1 MQSEMTSF
9 GDTPSSGRGQAQI
22 SASSMAVH
30 CEQLLQV
37 QEKMIIPRSLSASE
51 NRNLSQSQTASKDK
65 GFHIEKTVEETIGG
79 KSQKTSDWI
88 RVACSLQKSSTRR
101 QESSSP
107 FKEIKGALL
116 SISTPEKQNQR
127 EETVF
132 RFDDTAAYLE
142 SCRKSVISCSF
153 PTRGEQ
159 SVASSSQRAGSPATP
174 GQAVLKPTTKQTD
187 VKRLETRE
195 FLGDDNSNQVMEK
208 ARNGNCLKMAGKNI
222 LSSKGYLPA
231 SYVPKRSNQAG
242 MLQGLGQYHFPE
254 YHIKG
259 KGNDLATEQE
269 EIAGALISSDVVSSS
284 QMSGKVTPPLKGV
297 VAQDQCS
304 SLSEQSQLK
313 GSSEESFSILKER
326 SLPSSEKRSPEIFV
340 VPSSDNSEE
349 YEQALPSV
357 LPGHAS
363 KHLGCSLSESQLE
376 KLLESSI
383 SYDVD
388 SAPPCAGNE
397 TKESQEDY
405 MYTRIKQGP
414 LTWRESTSQRN
425 QLGNTK
431 VNPDSSHLKNST
443 ASEPC
448 IALKKNLSPINSMA
462 NSSLKEKYKH
472 KGKGLEVNTGQ
483 RNIDQTLSKPLTLTF
498 DELFS
503 QNTWHFS
510 QISDRQL
517 SVNEAETDFHQ
528 SMKRKRSEM
537 EGHVQSIPPSA
548 EGRQGNKVLLS
559 DSPASPG

>member
-22 SASSMAVH
+22 SSSSMAVD
-30 CEQLLQV
+30 CGQSLQV
-37 QEKMIIPRSLSASE
+37 KEKTIIPRFLSASE

-65 GFHIEKTVEETIGG
+65 GFCIEKTVEETIGG
-79 KSQKTSDWI
+79 KSQKTSNWT
-88 RVACSLQKSSTRR
+88 RVACSLQKSLTRR
-101 QESSSP
+101 QESSSL

-116 SISTPEKQNQR
+116 SIKEKQNQR

-132 RFDDTAAYLE
+132 RFDDTATYLE
-142 SCRKSVISCSF
+142 SCRKTVVSCSF

-159 SVASSSQRAGSPATP
+159 SVASSSQRVGSPATP
-174 GQAVLKPTTKQTD
+174 GQGVLKPTTKQTD
-187 VKRLETRE
+187 VKRLETWE

-254 YHIKG
+254 YHLKG

-284 QMSGKVTPPLKGV
+284 QMSGKVTPPLRGV
-297 VAQDQCS
+297 VAEDQSS
-304 SLSEQSQLK
+304 SLSEQSKLK

-357 LPGHAS
+357 LPGHAA

-397 TKESQEDY
+397 TRESQEDY

-414 LTWRESTSQRN
+414 LTQRESTSQGN

-431 VNPDSSHLKNST
+431 VNPDSSQLKNST

-448 IALKKNLSPINSMA
+448 IASKKNLSPINSMA

-483 RNIDQTLSKPLTLTF
+483 SNIDQTLSKPLTLTF

-510 QISDRQL
+510 QMSDRQL

>member
-22 SASSMAVH
+22 SASSMAVD
-30 CEQLLQV
+30 CGQSLQV

-51 NRNLSQSQTASKDK
+51 NKNLSQSQTASKDK
-65 GFHIEKTVEETIGG
+65 GFRTEKTVEETIGS
-79 KSQKTSDWI
+79 KSQRTSDWT

-101 QESSSP
+101 QESSSLV
-107 FKEIKGALL
+107 KEIKGALL

-132 RFDDTAAYLE
+132 RFDDTAAYLK
-142 SCRKSVISCSF
+142 SIRKSVISCSF

-159 SVASSSQRAGSPATP
+159 SVASSSQR
-174 GQAVLKPTTKQTD
+174 VLKPTTKQTD
-187 VKRLETRE
+187 VKRLETWE

-222 LSSKGYLPA
+222 LSSA

-254 YHIKG
+254 YHLKG

-284 QMSGKVTPPLKGV
+284 QMSGKVTPPLRGV
-297 VAQDQCS
+297 VAEDQCS
-304 SLSEQSQLK
+304 SLSEQSKLK

-357 LPGHAS
+357 LPGHAA

-397 TKESQEDY
+397 TRESQEDY

-414 LTWRESTSQRN
+414 LTRRESTSQRN

-431 VNPDSSHLKNST
+431 VNPDSSQLKNST

-448 IALKKNLSPINSMA
+448 IASKKNLSPINSMA

-483 RNIDQTLSKPLTLTF
+483 SNIDQTLSKPLTMNF

>member
-9 GDTPSSGRGQAQI
+9 GDTSSSGRGQAQI
-22 SASSMAVH
+22 SASSMAVD
-30 CEQLLQV
+30 CGQSLQV
-37 QEKMIIPRSLSASE
+37 HEKMVIPRSLSASD
-51 NRNLSQSQTASKDK
+51 NRNVSQLQTTSKDK
-65 GFHIEKTVEETIGG
+65 GFRIEKTVEETIGG
-79 KSQKTSDWI
+79 KSQKTSDWTK
-88 RVACSLQKSSTRR
+88 VTCSLQKSSTRR
-101 QESSSP
+101 QESSSL
-107 FKEIKGALL
+107 FKEIKGALS
-116 SISTPEKQNQR
+116 SISTLEKQNQR

-132 RFDDTAAYLE
+132 RFDDTAAYWG
-142 SCRKSVISCSF
+142 SGRKSVISCSF

-159 SVASSSQRAGSPATP
+159 SVASSSQR
-174 GQAVLKPTTKQTD
+174 VLKPTTKQTD
-187 VKRLETRE
+187 VKRLETWE
-195 FLGDDNSNQVMEK
+195 FFGDDNSNQVKEK
-208 ARNGNCLKMAGKNI
+208 ARNGNGLKMAGKNI
-222 LSSKGYLPA
+222 PSSKGYLLA

-284 QMSGKVTPPLKGV
+284 QMSGKVTPPLRGV
-297 VAQDQCS
+297 VAEDQCS
-304 SLSEQSQLK
+304 SLSEQSKLK

-388 SAPPCAGNE
+388 STPPCTGNE
-397 TKESQEDY
+397 SRESQEDY
-405 MYTRIKQGP
+405 MYTKIKQGP
-414 LTWRESTSQRN
+414 LTQRESTPQSN

-431 VNPDSSHLKNST
+431 ANPDSSQLKNST

-448 IALKKNLSPINSMA
+448 IASKKDLSPIHNMA

-472 KGKGLEVNTGQ
+472 KGKGLENNKHVSTSTTVQSNL
-483 RNIDQTLSKPLTLTF
+483 DQTLSKPLTMNF

-510 QISDRQL
+510 QISDGQL
-517 SVNEAETDFHQ
+517 SVNEAETDSHQ

-537 EGHVQSIPPSA
+537 EGHVQSIPPSN

>member
-22 SASSMAVH
+22 SASSMAID
-30 CEQLLQV
+30 CGQSLQV
-37 QEKMIIPRSLSASE
+37 QEKMIIPRSLSSTE
-51 NRNLSQSQTASKDK
+51 NRNFSQSQTASKDK
-65 GFHIEKTVEETIGG
+65 GFRIEKTVEETIGG
-79 KSQKTSDWI
+79 KSQETSDWT

-101 QESSSP
+101 QESSSL
-107 FKEIKGALL
+107 FKEIKGALS

-132 RFDDTAAYLE
+132 RFDDTATYLK
-142 SCRKSVISCSF
+142 SCRKSVISCTF

-159 SVASSSQRAGSPATP
+159 SVASSSQR
-174 GQAVLKPTTKQTD
+174 VLKPTTKETD
-187 VKRLETRE
+187 VKRLETWE
-195 FLGDDNSNQVMEK
+195 FLGDDISNQVKEK

-222 LSSKGYLPA
+222 LSSKGYLPV
-231 SYVPKRSNQAG
+231 SYVPKRCNQAG

-254 YHIKG
+254 YHVKG

-284 QMSGKVTPPLKGV
+284 QMSGKVTPPLRGV
-297 VAQDQCS
+297 VAEDQYS
-304 SLSEQSQLK
+304 SLSEQSKLK

-340 VPSSDNSEE
+340 VPSSDNSQE
-349 YEQALPSV
+349 YEQALPSI
-357 LPGHAS
+357 LPGHAA

-397 TKESQEDY
+397 TRESQEDY

-414 LTWRESTSQRN
+414 LTRRESTSQRN

-431 VNPDSSHLKNST
+431 VNPDSSQLKNST

-448 IALKKNLSPINSMA
+448 IASKKNLSPINSMA
-462 NSSLKEKYKH
+462 NSSLKENYKH
-472 KGKGLEVNTGQ
+472 KGKGFEVNTVQ
-483 RNIDQTLSKPLTLTF
+483 SNIDQTLSKPLTMNF

-517 SVNEAETDFHQ
+517 SVNEAETDSHQ

>member
-284 QMSGKVTPPLKGV
+284 QMSGKVTPPLRGV
-297 VAQDQCS
+297 VAEDQCS
-304 SLSEQSQLK
+304 SLSEKSKLK

-448 IALKKNLSPINSMA
+448 IASKKNLSPINSMA

-510 QISDRQL
+510 QISDRKL
-517 SVNEAETDFHQ
+517 SVNEAETDSHQ

-537 EGHVQSIPPSA
+537 EGHVQSIPSSA

>member
-22 SASSMAVH
+22 SASFMAVD
-30 CEQLLQV
+30 CGQSLQV

-51 NRNLSQSQTASKDK
+51 NRNLSQSQTASKDV
-65 GFHIEKTVEETIGG
+65 GFWIEKTVEETIDG
-79 KSQKTSDWI
+79 KSQKTSDWTK
-88 RVACSLQKSSTRR
+88 VACSLQKSSTRR
-101 QESSSP
+101 QESSSLC
-107 FKEIKGALL
+107 KEIKGALS

-159 SVASSSQRAGSPATP
+159 SVASSSQR
-174 GQAVLKPTTKQTD
+174 VLKPTTKQTD
-187 VKRLETRE
+187 VKRLETWE
-195 FLGDDNSNQVMEK
+195 FLGDDNSNQVKEK
-208 ARNGNCLKMAGKNI
+208 ARNGNCLKMACKNI

-254 YHIKG
+254 YHL

-269 EIAGALISSDVVSSS
+269 EIADALISSDVVSSS
-284 QMSGKVTPPLKGV
+284 QMSGKVTPPLRGV
-297 VAQDQCS
+297 VAEDECS
-304 SLSEQSQLK
+304 SLSEQSKLK

-340 VPSSDNSEE
+340 VPSSHNSEE

-388 SAPPCAGNE
+388 SAPPCAGIE
-397 TKESQEDY
+397 TRESQEDY

-414 LTWRESTSQRN
+414 LTRRESTSQRN

-431 VNPDSSHLKNST
+431 ANPDSSQLKNST

-448 IALKKNLSPINSMA
+448 IASKKNLSPTNSMA

-483 RNIDQTLSKPLTLTF
+483 SNIDQTLSKPLTMNF

>member
-1 MQSEMTSF
+1 MQSEVTSF
-9 GDTPSSGRGQAQI
+9 SDTLSSGRGQAQI
-22 SASSMAVH
+22 SASFMAVD
-30 CEQLLQV
+30 CGRSLQV
-37 QEKMIIPRSLSASE
+37 QEKIIIPRSLSSTE
-51 NRNLSQSQTASKDK
+51 NRNFSQSQTTSKDK
-65 GFHIEKTVEETIGG
+65 GFCIEKTVEETIGS
-79 KSQKTSDWI
+79 KSQKTSDWT
-88 RVACSLQKSSTRR
+88 RVACSLQKSSARR
-101 QESSSP
+101 QESSSL

-116 SISTPEKQNQR
+116 SISTLEKQNQR

-142 SCRKSVISCSF
+142 SCRKSVNSCSS

-159 SVASSSQRAGSPATP
+159 SVASSSQRL
-174 GQAVLKPTTKQTD
+174 LKPTTKQTD
-187 VKRLETRE
+187 VKRLETWE
-195 FLGDDNSNQVMEK
+195 FLGDDNSNQVKEK
-208 ARNGNCLKMAGKNI
+208 ARNGNCLKMASKNI
-222 LSSKGYLPA
+222 
-231 SYVPKRSNQAG
+231 VPKRSNQAG

-254 YHIKG
+254 YHL

-284 QMSGKVTPPLKGV
+284 QMSGKVTPPLRGV
-297 VAQDQCS
+297 VAEDQCS
-304 SLSEQSQLK
+304 SLSEQSKLK

-326 SLPSSEKRSPEIFV
+326 SLLSSEKRSPEIFV

-383 SYDVD
+383 SHDVD
-388 SAPPCAGNE
+388 SAPLCAGNE
-397 TKESQEDY
+397 TRESQEDY

-414 LTWRESTSQRN
+414 LTQRESTSQCN

-431 VNPDSSHLKNST
+431 VNPDSSQLKNST

-448 IALKKNLSPINSMA
+448 IASKKNLSPTNSMA

-483 RNIDQTLSKPLTLTF
+483 SNIDQTLSKPLTMNF

-559 DSPASPG
+559 VSPASPG

>member
-1 MQSEMTSF
+1 MQSEVTSF
-9 GDTPSSGRGQAQI
+9 SDTLSSGRGQAQI
-22 SASSMAVH
+22 SASFMAVD
-30 CEQLLQV
+30 CGRSLQV
-37 QEKMIIPRSLSASE
+37 QEKIIIPRSLSSTE
-51 NRNLSQSQTASKDK
+51 NRNFSQSQTTSKDK
-65 GFHIEKTVEETIGG
+65 GFCIEKTVEETIGS
-79 KSQKTSDWI
+79 KSQKTSDWT
-88 RVACSLQKSSTRR
+88 RVACSLQKSSARR
-101 QESSSP
+101 QESSSL

-116 SISTPEKQNQR
+116 SISTLEKQNQR

-142 SCRKSVISCSF
+142 SCRKSVNSCSS

-159 SVASSSQRAGSPATP
+159 SVASSSQRL
-174 GQAVLKPTTKQTD
+174 LKPTTKQTD
-187 VKRLETRE
+187 VKRLETWE
-195 FLGDDNSNQVMEK
+195 FLGDDNSNQVKEK
-208 ARNGNCLKMAGKNI
+208 ARNGNCLKMACKNI
-222 LSSKGYLPA
+222 
-231 SYVPKRSNQAG
+231 VPKRSNQAG

-254 YHIKG
+254 YHL

-284 QMSGKVTPPLKGV
+284 QMSGKVTPPLRGV
-297 VAQDQCS
+297 VAEDQCS
-304 SLSEQSQLK
+304 SLSEQSKLK

-326 SLPSSEKRSPEIFV
+326 SLLSSEKRSPEIFV

-383 SYDVD
+383 SCDVD
-388 SAPPCAGNE
+388 SAPLCAGNE
-397 TKESQEDY
+397 TRESQEDY

-414 LTWRESTSQRN
+414 LTQRESTSQCN

-431 VNPDSSHLKNST
+431 VNPDSSQLKNST

-448 IALKKNLSPINSMA
+448 IASKKNLSPTNSMA

-483 RNIDQTLSKPLTLTF
+483 SNIDQTLSKPLTMNF

-559 DSPASPG
+559 VSPASPG

>member
-1 MQSEMTSF
+1 MQSEVTSF
-9 GDTPSSGRGQAQI
+9 SDTLSSGRGQAQI
-22 SASSMAVH
+22 SASFMAVD
-30 CEQLLQV
+30 CGRSLQV
-37 QEKMIIPRSLSASE
+37 QEKIIIPRSLSSTE
-51 NRNLSQSQTASKDK
+51 NRNFSQSQTTSKDK
-65 GFHIEKTVEETIGG
+65 GFCIEKTVEETIGS
-79 KSQKTSDWI
+79 KSQKTSDWT
-88 RVACSLQKSSTRR
+88 RVACSLQKSSARR
-101 QESSSP
+101 QESSSL

-116 SISTPEKQNQR
+116 SISTLEKQNQR

-142 SCRKSVISCSF
+142 SCRKSVNSCSS

-159 SVASSSQRAGSPATP
+159 SVASSSQRL
-174 GQAVLKPTTKQTD
+174 LKPTTKQTD
-187 VKRLETRE
+187 VKRLETWE
-195 FLGDDNSNQVMEK
+195 FLGDDNSNQVKEK
-208 ARNGNCLKMAGKNI
+208 ARNGNCLKMASKNI
-222 LSSKGYLPA
+222 
-231 SYVPKRSNQAG
+231 VPKRSNQAG

-254 YHIKG
+254 YHL

-284 QMSGKVTPPLKGV
+284 QMSGKVTPPLRGV
-297 VAQDQCS
+297 VAEDQCS
-304 SLSEQSQLK
+304 SLSEQSKLK

-326 SLPSSEKRSPEIFV
+326 SLLSSEKRSPEIFV

-388 SAPPCAGNE
+388 SAPLCAGNE
-397 TKESQEDY
+397 TRESQEDY

-414 LTWRESTSQRN
+414 LTQRESTSQCN

-431 VNPDSSHLKNST
+431 VNPDSSQLKNST

-448 IALKKNLSPINSMA
+448 IASKKNLSPTNSMA

-483 RNIDQTLSKPLTLTF
+483 SNIDQTLSKPLTMNF

-559 DSPASPG
+559 VSPASPG

>member
-1 MQSEMTSF
+1 MQSEVTSF
-9 GDTPSSGRGQAQI
+9 SDTLSSGRGQAQI
-22 SASSMAVH
+22 SALFMAVD
-30 CEQLLQV
+30 CGRSLQV
-37 QEKMIIPRSLSASE
+37 QEKIIIPRSLSSSE
-51 NRNLSQSQTASKDK
+51 NRNFSQSQTTSKDK
-65 GFHIEKTVEETIGG
+65 GFRIEKTVEETIGS
-79 KSQKTSDWI
+79 KSQKTSDWT
-88 RVACSLQKSSTRR
+88 RVACSLQKSSTWR
-101 QESSSP
+101 QESSSL
-107 FKEIKGALL
+107 FKEIKGALS

-142 SCRKSVISCSF
+142 SCRKSVNSCSS

-159 SVASSSQRAGSPATP
+159 SVASSSQRL
-174 GQAVLKPTTKQTD
+174 LKPTTKQTD
-187 VKRLETRE
+187 VKRLETWE
-195 FLGDDNSNQVMEK
+195 FLGDDNSNQVTEK
-208 ARNGNCLKMAGKNI
+208 ARNGNCLKMASKNI
-222 LSSKGYLPA
+222 
-231 SYVPKRSNQAG
+231 VPKRSNQAG

-254 YHIKG
+254 YHL

-284 QMSGKVTPPLKGV
+284 QMSGKVTPPLRGV
-297 VAQDQCS
+297 VAEDQCS
-304 SLSEQSQLK
+304 SLSEQSKLK

-388 SAPPCAGNE
+388 SARPCAGNE
-397 TKESQEDY
+397 TRESQEDY

-414 LTWRESTSQRN
+414 LTRRESTSQRN
-425 QLGNTK
+425 QLGITK
-431 VNPDSSHLKNST
+431 VNPDSSQLKSST

-448 IALKKNLSPINSMA
+448 IASKKNLSPINSMA

-483 RNIDQTLSKPLTLTF
+483 SNIDQTLSKPLTLNF

>member
-22 SASSMAVH
+22 SASFMAVD
-30 CEQLLQV
+30 CGQSLQV
-37 QEKMIIPRSLSASE
+37 QEKMIISRSLSASE

-65 GFHIEKTVEETIGG
+65 GFRIEKTVEETIGG
-79 KSQKTSDWI
+79 KSQKTSDWTK
-88 RVACSLQKSSTRR
+88 VACSLQKSSTRR
-101 QESSSP
+101 KESSSL
-107 FKEIKGALL
+107 FKEIKGALS

-132 RFDDTAAYLE
+132 RFDDTVAYLE

-159 SVASSSQRAGSPATP
+159 SVASSSQR
-174 GQAVLKPTTKQTD
+174 VLKPTTKQTD
-187 VKRLETRE
+187 VKRLETWE
-195 FLGDDNSNQVMEK
+195 FLGDDNSNQVKEK
-208 ARNGNCLKMAGKNI
+208 ARNSNGLKMAGKNI
-222 LSSKGYLPA
+222 LPSKGYLSA

-254 YHIKG
+254 YHVKG
-259 KGNDLATEQE
+259 KGNDLAIAQE

-297 VAQDQCS
+297 VAEDQCS
-304 SLSEQSQLK
+304 SLSEQSKLK

-397 TKESQEDY
+397 TRESQEDY

-414 LTWRESTSQRN
+414 LTRRESTSQRN
-425 QLGNTK
+425 QLGITK
-431 VNPDSSHLKNST
+431 VNPDSSQLKNST

-448 IALKKNLSPINSMA
+448 IALSPINSMA

-483 RNIDQTLSKPLTLTF
+483 SNIDQTLSKPLTMNF

>member
-22 SASSMAVH
+22 SASSMAID
-30 CEQLLQV
+30 CGQSLQV
-37 QEKMIIPRSLSASE
+37 QEKMIIPRSLSSTE
-51 NRNLSQSQTASKDK
+51 NRNFSQSQTTSKDK
-65 GFHIEKTVEETIGG
+65 GFRIEKNVEETIGG
-79 KSQKTSDWI
+79 KSQETSDWT

-101 QESSSP
+101 QESSSL
-107 FKEIKGALL
+107 FKEIKGALS

-132 RFDDTAAYLE
+132 RFDDTATYLK
-142 SCRKSVISCSF
+142 SCRKSVISCTF

-159 SVASSSQRAGSPATP
+159 SVASSSQR
-174 GQAVLKPTTKQTD
+174 VLKPTTKETD
-187 VKRLETRE
+187 VKRLETWE
-195 FLGDDNSNQVMEK
+195 FLGDDISNQVKEK
-208 ARNGNCLKMAGKNI
+208 VRNGNCLKMAGKNI
-222 LSSKGYLPA
+222 LSSKGYLPV
-231 SYVPKRSNQAG
+231 SYVPKRCNQAG

-254 YHIKG
+254 YHVKG

-284 QMSGKVTPPLKGV
+284 QMSGKVTPPLRGV
-297 VAQDQCS
+297 VAEDQYS
-304 SLSEQSQLK
+304 SLSEQSKLK

-326 SLPSSEKRSPEIFV
+326 SLPCSEKRSPEIFV
-340 VPSSDNSEE
+340 VPSSDNSQE
-349 YEQALPSV
+349 YEQALPSI
-357 LPGHAS
+357 LPGHAA
-363 KHLGCSLSESQLE
+363 KHLGCSLSKSQLE

-397 TKESQEDY
+397 TRESQEDY
-405 MYTRIKQGP
+405 IYTRIKQGP
-414 LTWRESTSQRN
+414 LTRKESTSQRN
-425 QLGNTK
+425 QLGNTN
-431 VNPDSSHLKNST
+431 VNPDSSQLKNST

-448 IALKKNLSPINSMA
+448 IASKKNLSPINSMA

-472 KGKGLEVNTGQ
+472 KGKGLEVNTVQ
-483 RNIDQTLSKPLTLTF
+483 SNIDQTLSKPLTMNF

-517 SVNEAETDFHQ
+517 SVNEAETDSHQ

-537 EGHVQSIPPSA
+537 EDHVQSIPPSA

>member
-22 SASSMAVH
+22 SASSMAVD
-30 CEQLLQV
+30 CGQSLQV

-65 GFHIEKTVEETIGG
+65 GFRIEKTVEETIGG
-79 KSQKTSDWI
+79 KSQKTSDWT

-101 QESSSP
+101 QESSSL
-107 FKEIKGALL
+107 FKEIKGALS

-132 RFDDTAAYLE
+132 RFDDTATYLK
-142 SCRKSVISCSF
+142 SCRKSVISCTF

-159 SVASSSQRAGSPATP
+159 SVASSSQR
-174 GQAVLKPTTKQTD
+174 VLKPTTKETD
-187 VKRLETRE
+187 VKRLETWE
-195 FLGDDNSNQVMEK
+195 FLGDDISNQVKEK
-208 ARNGNCLKMAGKNI
+208 VRNGNCLKMAGKNI
-222 LSSKGYLPA
+222 LSSKGYLPV
-231 SYVPKRSNQAG
+231 SYVPKRCNQAG

-254 YHIKG
+254 YHVKG

-284 QMSGKVTPPLKGV
+284 QMSGKVTPPLRGV
-297 VAQDQCS
+297 VAEDQYS
-304 SLSEQSQLK
+304 SLSEQSKLK

-326 SLPSSEKRSPEIFV
+326 SLPCSEKRSPEIFV
-340 VPSSDNSEE
+340 VPSSDNSQE
-349 YEQALPSV
+349 YEQALPSI
-357 LPGHAS
+357 LPGHAA
-363 KHLGCSLSESQLE
+363 KHLGCSLSKSQLE

-397 TKESQEDY
+397 TRESQEDY

-414 LTWRESTSQRN
+414 LTRRESTSQRN

-431 VNPDSSHLKNST
+431 VNPDSSQLKNST

-448 IALKKNLSPINSMA
+448 IASKKNLSPINSMA

-472 KGKGLEVNTGQ
+472 KGKCLEVNSL
-483 RNIDQTLSKPLTLTF
+483 RSNIDQTLSKPLTMNF

-517 SVNEAETDFHQ
+517 SVNEAETDSHQ

-537 EGHVQSIPPSA
+537 EDHVQSIPPSA

>member
-22 SASSMAVH
+22 SASSMAID
-30 CEQLLQV
+30 CGQSLQV
-37 QEKMIIPRSLSASE
+37 QEKMIIPRSLSSTE
-51 NRNLSQSQTASKDK
+51 NRNFSQSQTTSKDK
-65 GFHIEKTVEETIGG
+65 GFRIEKNVEETIGG
-79 KSQKTSDWI
+79 KSQETSDWT

-101 QESSSP
+101 QESSSL
-107 FKEIKGALL
+107 FKEIKGALS

-132 RFDDTAAYLE
+132 RFDDTATYLK
-142 SCRKSVISCSF
+142 SCRKSVISCTF

-159 SVASSSQRAGSPATP
+159 SVASSSQR
-174 GQAVLKPTTKQTD
+174 VLKPTTKETD
-187 VKRLETRE
+187 VKRLETWE
-195 FLGDDNSNQVMEK
+195 FLGDDISNQVKEK
-208 ARNGNCLKMAGKNI
+208 VRNGNCLKMAGKNI
-222 LSSKGYLPA
+222 LSSKGYLPV
-231 SYVPKRSNQAG
+231 SYVPKRCNQAG

-254 YHIKG
+254 YHVKG

-284 QMSGKVTPPLKGV
+284 QMSGKVTPPLRGV
-297 VAQDQCS
+297 VAEDQYS
-304 SLSEQSQLK
+304 SLSEQSKLK

-340 VPSSDNSEE
+340 VPSSDNSQE
-349 YEQALPSV
+349 YEQALPSI
-357 LPGHAS
+357 LPGHAA

-397 TKESQEDY
+397 TRESQEDY

-414 LTWRESTSQRN
+414 LTRRESTSQRN

-431 VNPDSSHLKNST
+431 VNPDSSQLKNST

-448 IALKKNLSPINSMA
+448 IASKKNLSPINSMA

-472 KGKGLEVNTGQ
+472 KGKGLEVNTVQ
-483 RNIDQTLSKPLTLTF
+483 SNIDQTLSKPLTMNF

-517 SVNEAETDFHQ
+517 SVNEAETDSHQ

>member
-22 SASSMAVH
+22 SASSMAVD
-30 CEQLLQV
+30 CGQSLQV
-37 QEKMIIPRSLSASE
+37 QEKIIIPRSLSSSE
-51 NRNLSQSQTASKDK
+51 NRNFSQSQTTSKDK
-65 GFHIEKTVEETIGG
+65 GFRIEKTVEETIGS
-79 KSQKTSDWI
+79 KSQKTSDWT
-88 RVACSLQKSSTRR
+88 RVACSLQKSSARR
-101 QESSSP
+101 QESSSL
-107 FKEIKGALL
+107 FKEIKGALS

-132 RFDDTAAYLE
+132 RFDDTATYLE

-159 SVASSSQRAGSPATP
+159 SVASSSQR
-174 GQAVLKPTTKQTD
+174 VIKPTTKQTD
-187 VKRLETRE
+187 VKRLETWE
-195 FLGDDNSNQVMEK
+195 FLGDDNSNQVKEK
-208 ARNGNCLKMAGKNI
+208 ARNGNCLKMASKNI

-254 YHIKG
+254 YHL

-284 QMSGKVTPPLKGV
+284 QMSGKVTPPLRGV
-297 VAQDQCS
+297 VAEDQCS
-304 SLSEQSQLK
+304 SLSEQSKLK

-388 SAPPCAGNE
+388 SARPCAGNE
-397 TKESQEDY
+397 TRESQEDY

-414 LTWRESTSQRN
+414 LTRRESTSQRN

-431 VNPDSSHLKNST
+431 VNPDSSQLKNST

-448 IALKKNLSPINSMA
+448 IASKKNLSPINSMA

-483 RNIDQTLSKPLTLTF
+483 SNIDQTLSKPLTLTF

-528 SMKRKRSEM
+528 SVKRKRSEV
-537 EGHVQSIPPSA
+537 EDHVQSIPPSA

>member
-1 MQSEMTSF
+1 MQSEVTSF
-9 GDTPSSGRGQAQI
+9 SDTLSSGRGQAQI
-22 SASSMAVH
+22 SASFMAVD
-30 CEQLLQV
+30 CGRSLQV
-37 QEKMIIPRSLSASE
+37 QEKIIIPRSLSSSE
-51 NRNLSQSQTASKDK
+51 NRNFSQSQTTSKDK
-65 GFHIEKTVEETIGG
+65 GFRIEKTVEETIGS
-79 KSQKTSDWI
+79 KSQKTSDWT

-101 QESSSP
+101 QESSSL
-107 FKEIKGALL
+107 FKEIKGALS

-132 RFDDTAAYLE
+132 RFDDTVAYLE

-159 SVASSSQRAGSPATP
+159 SVASSSQR
-174 GQAVLKPTTKQTD
+174 VLKPTTKQTD
-187 VKRLETRE
+187 VKRLETWE
-195 FLGDDNSNQVMEK
+195 FLGDDNSNQVKEK
-208 ARNGNCLKMAGKNI
+208 ARNGNCLKMASKNI
-222 LSSKGYLPA
+222 
-231 SYVPKRSNQAG
+231 VPKRSNQAG

-254 YHIKG
+254 YHLKG
-259 KGNDLATEQE
+259 DDLATELE

-297 VAQDQCS
+297 VAEDQCS
-304 SLSEQSQLK
+304 SLSEQSKLK

-397 TKESQEDY
+397 TRESQEDY

-414 LTWRESTSQRN
+414 LTRRESTSQRN
-425 QLGNTK
+425 QLGITK
-431 VNPDSSHLKNST
+431 VNPDSSQLKNST

-448 IALKKNLSPINSMA
+448 IASKKNLSPINSMA

-483 RNIDQTLSKPLTLTF
+483 SNIDQTLSKPLTMNF

>member
-22 SASSMAVH
+22 SASSMAVD
-30 CEQLLQV
+30 CGQSLQV

-65 GFHIEKTVEETIGG
+65 GFCTEKTVEETIGS
-79 KSQKTSDWI
+79 KSQRTSDWT

-101 QESSSP
+101 QESSSLV
-107 FKEIKGALL
+107 KEIKGALL

-132 RFDDTAAYLE
+132 RFDDTATYLK
-142 SCRKSVISCSF
+142 SIRKSVISCSF

-159 SVASSSQRAGSPATP
+159 SVASSSQR
-174 GQAVLKPTTKQTD
+174 VLKPTTKQID
-187 VKRLETRE
+187 VKRLETWE

-208 ARNGNCLKMAGKNI
+208 ARNGNCLKMASKNI

-269 EIAGALISSDVVSSS
+269 KIAGALISSDVVSSS
-284 QMSGKVTPPLKGV
+284 QMSRKVTPPLKGV
-297 VAQDQCS
+297 VTQDQCS

-349 YEQALPSV
+349 YEQALPSI
-357 LPGHAS
+357 LPGQAA
-363 KHLGCSLSESQLE
+363 KHLCCSLSESQLE
-376 KLLESSI
+376 KLLESNI

-388 SAPPCAGNE
+388 STPPCTGNE
-397 TKESQEDY
+397 PQESQEDY
-405 MYTRIKQGP
+405 MYTKIKQGP
-414 LTWRESTSQRN
+414 LTQRESTSQRN

-431 VNPDSSHLKNST
+431 ANPDSSHLKNNT

-448 IALKKNLSPINSMA
+448 IASKKNLSPIHSMA
-462 NSSLKEKYKH
+462 NSSLEEKYKH
-472 KGKGLEVNTGQ
+472 KSKGLEVNKHVSNLTTVQ
-483 RNIDQTLSKPLTLTF
+483 TSIDQTLSKPLTMNF

-517 SVNEAETDFHQ
+517 SVNVAETDSHQ
-528 SMKRKRSEM
+528 SMKRKRSGM

>member
-1 MQSEMTSF
+1 MQSEVTSF
-9 GDTPSSGRGQAQI
+9 SDTLSSGRGQAQI
-22 SASSMAVH
+22 SASFMAVD
-30 CEQLLQV
+30 CGRSLQV
-37 QEKMIIPRSLSASE
+37 QEKIIIPRSLSSSE
-51 NRNLSQSQTASKDK
+51 NRNFSQSQTTSKDK
-65 GFHIEKTVEETIGG
+65 GFRIEKTVEETIGS
-79 KSQKTSDWI
+79 KSQKTSDWTI
-88 RVACSLQKSSTRR
+88 VACSLQKSSTRR
-101 QESSSP
+101 QESSSL
-107 FKEIKGALL
+107 FKEIKGALS

-159 SVASSSQRAGSPATP
+159 SVASSSQR
-174 GQAVLKPTTKQTD
+174 VLKPTTKQTD
-187 VKRLETRE
+187 VKRLETWE
-195 FLGDDNSNQVMEK
+195 FLGDDNSNQVKEK
-208 ARNGNCLKMAGKNI
+208 ARNGNCLKMASKNI
-222 LSSKGYLPA
+222 
-231 SYVPKRSNQAG
+231 VPKRSNQAG

-254 YHIKG
+254 YHL
-259 KGNDLATEQE
+259 KGNDLATEQK

-284 QMSGKVTPPLKGV
+284 QMSGKVTPPLRGV
-297 VAQDQCS
+297 VAEDQCS
-304 SLSEQSQLK
+304 SLSEQSKLK

-388 SAPPCAGNE
+388 SAPPCAGIE
-397 TKESQEDY
+397 TRESQEDY
-405 MYTRIKQGP
+405 IYTRIKQGP
-414 LTWRESTSQRN
+414 LTQRESTSQRN

-431 VNPDSSHLKNST
+431 VNPDSPQLKNST

-448 IALKKNLSPINSMA
+448 ITSKKNLSPINSMA

-483 RNIDQTLSKPLTLTF
+483 SNIDQTLSKPLTLNF

-517 SVNEAETDFHQ
+517 SFNEAETDFHQ

>member
-9 GDTPSSGRGQAQI
+9 GDTPSSDRGQAQI
-22 SASSMAVH
+22 SASSMAVD
-30 CEQLLQV
+30 CGQSLQV

-65 GFHIEKTVEETIGG
+65 GFHTEKTVEETIGS
-79 KSQKTSDWI
+79 KSQRTSDWT

-101 QESSSP
+101 QESSSLV
-107 FKEIKGALL
+107 KEIKGALL

-132 RFDDTAAYLE
+132 RFDDTAAYLK
-142 SCRKSVISCSF
+142 SIRKSVISCSF

-159 SVASSSQRAGSPATP
+159 SVASSSQR
-174 GQAVLKPTTKQTD
+174 VLKPTTKQTD
-187 VKRLETRE
+187 VKRLETWE
-195 FLGDDNSNQVMEK
+195 FLGDDNSNQVKEK
-208 ARNGNCLKMAGKNI
+208 ARNGNCLKMASKNI
-222 LSSKGYLPA
+222 VS
-231 SYVPKRSNQAG
+231 KRSNQAG

-254 YHIKG
+254 YHL

-297 VAQDQCS
+297 VAEDQRS

-326 SLPSSEKRSPEIFV
+326 SLPSSEKRSPEVFV

-357 LPGHAS
+357 LPGHAAQ
-363 KHLGCSLSESQLE
+363 HLGCSLYESQLE

-397 TKESQEDY
+397 TRESQEDY

-414 LTWRESTSQRN
+414 LTRRESTSQRN
-425 QLGNTK
+425 QLGITK
-431 VNPDSSHLKNST
+431 VNPDSSQLTNST

-448 IALKKNLSPINSMA
+448 IASKKNLSPVKSMA

-483 RNIDQTLSKPLTLTF
+483 SNIDQTLSKPLTMNF

>member
-22 SASSMAVH
+22 SASSMAID
-30 CEQLLQV
+30 CGQSLQV
-37 QEKMIIPRSLSASE
+37 QEKMIIPRSLSSTE
-51 NRNLSQSQTASKDK
+51 NRNFSQSQTASKDK
-65 GFHIEKTVEETIGG
+65 GFRIEKTVEETIGG
-79 KSQKTSDWI
+79 KSQETSDWT

-101 QESSSP
+101 QESSSL
-107 FKEIKGALL
+107 FKEIKGALS

-132 RFDDTAAYLE
+132 RFDDTATYLK
-142 SCRKSVISCSF
+142 SCRKSVISCTF

-159 SVASSSQRAGSPATP
+159 SVASSSQR
-174 GQAVLKPTTKQTD
+174 VLKPTTKETD
-187 VKRLETRE
+187 VKRLETWE
-195 FLGDDNSNQVMEK
+195 FLGDDISNQVKEK

-222 LSSKGYLPA
+222 LSSKGYLPV
-231 SYVPKRSNQAG
+231 SYVPKRCNQAG

-254 YHIKG
+254 YHVKG

-284 QMSGKVTPPLKGV
+284 QMSGKVTPPLRGV
-297 VAQDQCS
+297 VAEDQYS
-304 SLSEQSQLK
+304 SLSEQSKLK

-340 VPSSDNSEE
+340 VPSSDNSQE
-349 YEQALPSV
+349 YEQALPSI
-357 LPGHAS
+357 LPGHAA

-397 TKESQEDY
+397 TRESQEDY

-414 LTWRESTSQRN
+414 LTRRESTSQRN

-431 VNPDSSHLKNST
+431 VNPDSSQLKNST

-448 IALKKNLSPINSMA
+448 IASKKNLSPINSMA

-472 KGKGLEVNTGQ
+472 KGKCLEVNSL
-483 RNIDQTLSKPLTLTF
+483 RSNIDQTLSKPLTMNF

-517 SVNEAETDFHQ
+517 SVNEAETDSHQ

>member
-22 SASSMAVH
+22 SASSMAID
-30 CEQLLQV
+30 CGQSLQV
-37 QEKMIIPRSLSASE
+37 QEKMIIPRSLSSTE
-51 NRNLSQSQTASKDK
+51 NRNFSQSQTASKDK
-65 GFHIEKTVEETIGG
+65 GFRIEKTVEETIGG
-79 KSQKTSDWI
+79 KSQETSDWT

-101 QESSSP
+101 QESSSL
-107 FKEIKGALL
+107 FKEIKGALS

-132 RFDDTAAYLE
+132 RFDDTATYLK
-142 SCRKSVISCSF
+142 SCRKSVISCTF

-159 SVASSSQRAGSPATP
+159 SVASSSQR
-174 GQAVLKPTTKQTD
+174 VLKPTTKETD
-187 VKRLETRE
+187 VKRLETWE
-195 FLGDDNSNQVMEK
+195 FLGDDISNQVKEK

-222 LSSKGYLPA
+222 LSSKGYLPV
-231 SYVPKRSNQAG
+231 SYVPKRCNQAG

-254 YHIKG
+254 YHVKG

-284 QMSGKVTPPLKGV
+284 QTSGKVTPPLRGV
-297 VAQDQCS
+297 VAEDQYS
-304 SLSEQSQLK
+304 SLSEQSKLK
-313 GSSEESFSILKER
+313 GSSEGSFSILKER

-340 VPSSDNSEE
+340 VPSSDNSQE
-349 YEQALPSV
+349 YEQALPSI
-357 LPGHAS
+357 LPGHAA

-397 TKESQEDY
+397 TRESQEDY

-414 LTWRESTSQRN
+414 LTRRESTSQRN

-431 VNPDSSHLKNST
+431 VNPDSSQLKNST

-448 IALKKNLSPINSMA
+448 IASKKNLSPINSMA

-472 KGKGLEVNTGQ
+472 KGKCLEVNSL
-483 RNIDQTLSKPLTLTF
+483 RSNIDQTLSKPLTMNF

-517 SVNEAETDFHQ
+517 SVNEAETDSHQ

>member
-1 MQSEMTSF
+1 MQSEVTSF
-9 GDTPSSGRGQAQI
+9 SDTLSSGRGQAQI
-22 SASSMAVH
+22 SASFMAVD
-30 CEQLLQV
+30 CGRSLQV
-37 QEKMIIPRSLSASE
+37 QEKIIIPRSLSSSE
-51 NRNLSQSQTASKDK
+51 NRNFSQSQTTSKDK
-65 GFHIEKTVEETIGG
+65 GFRIEKTVEETIGS
-79 KSQKTSDWI
+79 KSQKTSDRT

-101 QESSSP
+101 QESSSL
-107 FKEIKGALL
+107 FKEIKGALS

-132 RFDDTAAYLE
+132 RFNDTAAYLE
-142 SCRKSVISCSF
+142 SCRKSVISFSS

-159 SVASSSQRAGSPATP
+159 SVASSSQRL
-174 GQAVLKPTTKQTD
+174 LKPTTKQTD
-187 VKRLETRE
+187 VKRLETWE

-208 ARNGNCLKMAGKNI
+208 ARNGNCLKMASKNI
-222 LSSKGYLPA
+222 
-231 SYVPKRSNQAG
+231 VPKRSNQAG

-284 QMSGKVTPPLKGV
+284 QMSGKVTPPLRGV
-297 VAQDQCS
+297 VAEDQCS
-304 SLSEQSQLK
+304 SLSEQSKLK

-349 YEQALPSV
+349 YEQAL
-357 LPGHAS
+357 HAA

-388 SAPPCAGNE
+388 SAPPCAGIE
-397 TKESQEDY
+397 TRESQEDY

-425 QLGNTK
+425 QLGITK
-431 VNPDSSHLKNST
+431 VNPDSSQLKNST

-448 IALKKNLSPINSMA
+448 IASKKNLSPIHSMA

-483 RNIDQTLSKPLTLTF
+483 SNIDQTLSKPLTMNF

-510 QISDRQL
+510 QTSDRQL

>member
-22 SASSMAVH
+22 SASSMAVD
-30 CEQLLQV
+30 CGQSLQV

-51 NRNLSQSQTASKDK
+51 NKNLSQSQTAPKDK
-65 GFHIEKTVEETIGG
+65 GFRTEKTVEETIGS
-79 KSQKTSDWI
+79 KSQRTSDWT

-107 FKEIKGALL
+107 CKEIKGALL

-132 RFDDTAAYLE
+132 RFDDTAAYLK
-142 SCRKSVISCSF
+142 SIRKSVISCSF

-159 SVASSSQRAGSPATP
+159 SVASSSQR
-174 GQAVLKPTTKQTD
+174 VLKPTTKQTD
-187 VKRLETRE
+187 VKRLETWE

-208 ARNGNCLKMAGKNI
+208 ARNGNCLKMAAKNI

-297 VAQDQCS
+297 VAEDQRS
-304 SLSEQSQLK
+304 SLTEQSQLK

-357 LPGHAS
+357 LPGHAA

-397 TKESQEDY
+397 TRESQEDY
-405 MYTRIKQGP
+405 MYTRIKRGP
-414 LTWRESTSQRN
+414 LTRRESTSQRN
-425 QLGNTK
+425 QLGITK
-431 VNPDSSHLKNST
+431 VNPDSSQLKNST

-448 IALKKNLSPINSMA
+448 IALSPINSMA

-483 RNIDQTLSKPLTLTF
+483 SNIDQTLSKPLTLTF

>member
-1 MQSEMTSF
+1 MQSEVTSF
-9 GDTPSSGRGQAQI
+9 SDTLSSGRGQAQI
-22 SASSMAVH
+22 SASFMAVD
-30 CEQLLQV
+30 CGRSLQV
-37 QEKMIIPRSLSASE
+37 QEKIIIPRSLSSSE
-51 NRNLSQSQTASKDK
+51 NRNFSQSQTTSKDK
-65 GFHIEKTVEETIGG
+65 GFRIEKTVEETIGS
-79 KSQKTSDWI
+79 KSQKTSDWT

-101 QESSSP
+101 QESSSL
-107 FKEIKGALL
+107 FKEIKGALS

-132 RFDDTAAYLE
+132 RFDDTVAYLE
-142 SCRKSVISCSF
+142 SCKKSVISCSF

-159 SVASSSQRAGSPATP
+159 SVASSSQR
-174 GQAVLKPTTKQTD
+174 VLKPTTKQTD
-187 VKRLETRE
+187 VKRLETWE
-195 FLGDDNSNQVMEK
+195 FLGDDNSNQVKEK
-208 ARNGNCLKMAGKNI
+208 ARNGNCLKMA
-222 LSSKGYLPA
+222 SK
-231 SYVPKRSNQAG
+231 SIVPKRSNQAG

-254 YHIKG
+254 YHL
-259 KGNDLATEQE
+259 KGNDLATELE

-297 VAQDQCS
+297 VAEDQCS
-304 SLSEQSQLK
+304 SLSEQSKLK

-388 SAPPCAGNE
+388 IAPPCAGNE
-397 TKESQEDY
+397 TRESQEDY

-414 LTWRESTSQRN
+414 LTRRESTSQRN
-425 QLGNTK
+425 QLGITK
-431 VNPDSSHLKNST
+431 VNPDSSQLKNST

-448 IALKKNLSPINSMA
+448 IASKKNLSPINSMA

-483 RNIDQTLSKPLTLTF
+483 SNIDQTLSKPLTMNF

>member
-1 MQSEMTSF
+1 MQSEVTSF
-9 GDTPSSGRGQAQI
+9 SDTLSSGRGQAQI
-22 SASSMAVH
+22 SASFMAVD
-30 CEQLLQV
+30 CGRSLQV
-37 QEKMIIPRSLSASE
+37 QEKIIIPRSLSSSE
-51 NRNLSQSQTASKDK
+51 NRNFSQSQTTSKDK
-65 GFHIEKTVEETIGG
+65 GFRIEKTVEETIGS
-79 KSQKTSDWI
+79 KSQKTSDWT

-101 QESSSP
+101 QESSSL
-107 FKEIKGALL
+107 FKEIKGALS
-116 SISTPEKQNQR
+116 SISTLEKQNQR

-159 SVASSSQRAGSPATP
+159 SVASSSQTL
-174 GQAVLKPTTKQTD
+174 LKPTTKQTD
-187 VKRLETRE
+187 VKRLETWE
-195 FLGDDNSNQVMEK
+195 FLGDDNSNQVKEK
-208 ARNGNCLKMAGKNI
+208 ARNGNCLKMASKNI
-222 LSSKGYLPA
+222 
-231 SYVPKRSNQAG
+231 VPKRSNQAG

-254 YHIKG
+254 YHL

-269 EIAGALISSDVVSSS
+269 EIAVALISSDVVSSS
-284 QMSGKVTPPLKGV
+284 QMSGKVTPPLRGV
-297 VAQDQCS
+297 VAEDQCS
-304 SLSEQSQLK
+304 SLSEQSKLK

-388 SAPPCAGNE
+388 SARPCAGNE
-397 TKESQEDY
+397 TRESQEDY
-405 MYTRIKQGP
+405 MYTRIKKGP
-414 LTWRESTSQRN
+414 LTRRESTSQHN
-425 QLGNTK
+425 QLGITK
-431 VNPDSSHLKNST
+431 VNPDSSQLKNST

-448 IALKKNLSPINSMA
+448 IASKKNLSPTNSMA

-483 RNIDQTLSKPLTLTF
+483 SNIDQTLSKPLTMNF

>member
-1 MQSEMTSF
+1 MTSF
-9 GDTPSSGRGQAQI
+9 SDTLSSGRGQAQI
-22 SASSMAVH
+22 SASFMAVD
-30 CEQLLQV
+30 CGRSLQV
-37 QEKMIIPRSLSASE
+37 QEKIIIPRSLSSSE
-51 NRNLSQSQTASKDK
+51 NRNFSQSQTTSKDK
-65 GFHIEKTVEETIGG
+65 GFCIEKTVEETIGS
-79 KSQKTSDWI
+79 KSQKTSDWT

-101 QESSSP
+101 QESSSL
-107 FKEIKGALL
+107 FKEIKGALS

-159 SVASSSQRAGSPATP
+159 SVASSSQR
-174 GQAVLKPTTKQTD
+174 VLKPTTKQTD
-187 VKRLETRE
+187 VKRLETWE
-195 FLGDDNSNQVMEK
+195 FLGDDNSNQVKEK
-208 ARNGNCLKMAGKNI
+208 ARNGNCLKMASKNI
-222 LSSKGYLPA
+222 VS
-231 SYVPKRSNQAG
+231 KRSNQAG

-254 YHIKG
+254 YHL

-284 QMSGKVTPPLKGV
+284 EMSGKVTPPLRGV
-297 VAQDQCS
+297 VAEDQCS
-304 SLSEQSQLK
+304 SLSEQSKLK

-357 LPGHAS
+357 LPGHAA

-388 SAPPCAGNE
+388 SVRPCAGNE
-397 TKESQEDY
+397 TRESQEDY

-414 LTWRESTSQRN
+414 LTRRESTSQRN
-425 QLGNTK
+425 QLGITK
-431 VNPDSSHLKNST
+431 VNPDSSQLTNST

-448 IALKKNLSPINSMA
+448 IASKKDLSPTNSMA

-483 RNIDQTLSKPLTLTF
+483 SNIDQTLSKPLTMNF

>member
-22 SASSMAVH
+22 SASSMAID
-30 CEQLLQV
+30 CGQSLQV
-37 QEKMIIPRSLSASE
+37 QEKMIIPRSLSSTE
-51 NRNLSQSQTASKDK
+51 NRNFSQSQTASKDK
-65 GFHIEKTVEETIGG
+65 GFRIEKTVEETIGG
-79 KSQKTSDWI
+79 KSQETSDWT

-101 QESSSP
+101 QESSSL
-107 FKEIKGALL
+107 FKEIKGALS

-132 RFDDTAAYLE
+132 RFDDTATYLK
-142 SCRKSVISCSF
+142 SCRKSVISCTF

-159 SVASSSQRAGSPATP
+159 SVASSSQR
-174 GQAVLKPTTKQTD
+174 VLKPTTKETD
-187 VKRLETRE
+187 VKRLETWE
-195 FLGDDNSNQVMEK
+195 FLGDDISNQVKEK

-222 LSSKGYLPA
+222 LSSKGYLPV
-231 SYVPKRSNQAG
+231 SYVPKRCNQAG

-254 YHIKG
+254 YHVKG

-284 QMSGKVTPPLKGV
+284 QTSGKVTPPLRGV
-297 VAQDQCS
+297 VAEDQYS
-304 SLSEQSQLK
+304 SLSEQSKLK
-313 GSSEESFSILKER
+313 GSSEGSFSILKER

-340 VPSSDNSEE
+340 VPSSDNSQE
-349 YEQALPSV
+349 YEQALPSI
-357 LPGHAS
+357 LPGHAA

-397 TKESQEDY
+397 TRESQEDY

-414 LTWRESTSQRN
+414 LTRGESTSQRN

-431 VNPDSSHLKNST
+431 VNPDSSQLKNST

-448 IALKKNLSPINSMA
+448 IASKKNLSPINSMA
-462 NSSLKEKYKH
+462 NSSLKENYKH
-472 KGKGLEVNTGQ
+472 KGKGFEVNTVQ
-483 RNIDQTLSKPLTLTF
+483 SNIDQTLSKPLTMNF

-517 SVNEAETDFHQ
+517 SVNEAETDSHQ

>member
-1 MQSEMTSF
+1 
-9 GDTPSSGRGQAQI
+9 
-22 SASSMAVH
+22 
-30 CEQLLQV
+30 
-37 QEKMIIPRSLSASE
+37 
-51 NRNLSQSQTASKDK
+51 
-65 GFHIEKTVEETIGG
+65 
-79 KSQKTSDWI
+79 
-88 RVACSLQKSSTRR
+88 
-101 QESSSP
+101 
-107 FKEIKGALL
+107 
-116 SISTPEKQNQR
+116 
-127 EETVF
+127 
-132 RFDDTAAYLE
+132 
-142 SCRKSVISCSF
+142 
-153 PTRGEQ
+153 
-159 SVASSSQRAGSPATP
+159 
-174 GQAVLKPTTKQTD
+174 
-187 VKRLETRE
+187 
-195 FLGDDNSNQVMEK
+195 
-208 ARNGNCLKMAGKNI
+208 
-222 LSSKGYLPA
+222 
-231 SYVPKRSNQAG
+231 
-242 MLQGLGQYHFPE
+242 
-254 YHIKG
+254 
-259 KGNDLATEQE
+259 
-269 EIAGALISSDVVSSS
+269 
-284 QMSGKVTPPLKGV
+284 MSGKVTPPLRGV
-297 VAQDQCS
+297 VAEDQCS
-304 SLSEQSQLK
+304 SLSEQSKLK

-357 LPGHAS
+357 LPGHAA

-397 TKESQEDY
+397 TRESQEDY

-414 LTWRESTSQRN
+414 LTRRESTSQRN
-425 QLGNTK
+425 QLGITK
-431 VNPDSSHLKNST
+431 VNPDSSQLKNST

-448 IALKKNLSPINSMA
+448 IASKKNLSPINSMA

-483 RNIDQTLSKPLTLTF
+483 SNIDQTLSKPLTLTF

-503 QNTWHFS
+503 QNTWHFC

>member
-22 SASSMAVH
+22 SASSMAID
-30 CEQLLQV
+30 CGQSLQV
-37 QEKMIIPRSLSASE
+37 QEKMIIPRSLSSTE
-51 NRNLSQSQTASKDK
+51 NRNFSQSQTTSKDK
-65 GFHIEKTVEETIGG
+65 GFRIEKNVEETIGG
-79 KSQKTSDWI
+79 KSQETSDWT

-101 QESSSP
+101 QESSSL
-107 FKEIKGALL
+107 FKEIKGALS

-132 RFDDTAAYLE
+132 RFDDTATYLK
-142 SCRKSVISCSF
+142 SCRKSVISCTF

-159 SVASSSQRAGSPATP
+159 SVASSSQR
-174 GQAVLKPTTKQTD
+174 VLKPTTKETD
-187 VKRLETRE
+187 VKRLETWE
-195 FLGDDNSNQVMEK
+195 FLGDDISNQVKEK
-208 ARNGNCLKMAGKNI
+208 VRNGNCLKMAGKNI
-222 LSSKGYLPA
+222 LSSKGYLPV
-231 SYVPKRSNQAG
+231 SYVPKRCNQAG

-254 YHIKG
+254 YHVKG

-284 QMSGKVTPPLKGV
+284 QMSGKVTPPLRGV
-297 VAQDQCS
+297 VAEDQYS
-304 SLSEQSQLK
+304 SLSEQSKLK

-326 SLPSSEKRSPEIFV
+326 SLPCSEKRSPEIFV
-340 VPSSDNSEE
+340 VPSSDNSQE
-349 YEQALPSV
+349 YEQALPSI
-357 LPGHAS
+357 LPGHAA
-363 KHLGCSLSESQLE
+363 KHLGCSLSKSQLE

-397 TKESQEDY
+397 TRESQEDY

-414 LTWRESTSQRN
+414 LTRRESTSQRN

-431 VNPDSSHLKNST
+431 VNPDSSQLKNST

-448 IALKKNLSPINSMA
+448 IASKKNLSPINSMA

-472 KGKGLEVNTGQ
+472 KGKCLEVNSL
-483 RNIDQTLSKPLTLTF
+483 RSNIDQTLSKPLTMNF

-517 SVNEAETDFHQ
+517 SVNEAETDSHQ

-537 EGHVQSIPPSA
+537 EDHVQSIPPSA

>member
-9 GDTPSSGRGQAQI
+9 GDTPSSGRGQSQI
-22 SASSMAVH
+22 SASSMAID
-30 CEQLLQV
+30 CGQSLQV

-51 NRNLSQSQTASKDK
+51 NRNLSQSQTAFKDK
-65 GFHIEKTVEETIGG
+65 GFHIEKTVEESIGG
-79 KSQKTSDWI
+79 KSQKTSDWT

-101 QESSSP
+101 QESSSL

-132 RFDDTAAYLE
+132 RFDDTATYLK
-142 SCRKSVISCSF
+142 SIRKSVISCSF

-159 SVASSSQRAGSPATP
+159 SVASSSQR
-174 GQAVLKPTTKQTD
+174 VLKPTTKQTD
-187 VKRLETRE
+187 VKRLETWE

-208 ARNGNCLKMAGKNI
+208 ARNGNCLKMASKNI
-222 LSSKGYLPA
+222 
-231 SYVPKRSNQAG
+231 VPKRSNQAG

-254 YHIKG
+254 YHL

-284 QMSGKVTPPLKGV
+284 QMSGKVTPPLRGV
-297 VAQDQCS
+297 VAEDQCS
-304 SLSEQSQLK
+304 SLSEQSKLK

-357 LPGHAS
+357 LPGHAA

-397 TKESQEDY
+397 TRESQEDY

-414 LTWRESTSQRN
+414 LTRRESTSQRN
-425 QLGNTK
+425 QLGITK
-431 VNPDSSHLKNST
+431 VNPDSSQLKNST

-448 IALKKNLSPINSMA
+448 IASKKNLSPIHSMA

-483 RNIDQTLSKPLTLTF
+483 SNIDQTLSKPLTLNF

>member
-1 MQSEMTSF
+1 MQSEVTSF
-9 GDTPSSGRGQAQI
+9 SDTLSSGRGQAQI
-22 SASSMAVH
+22 SASFMAVD
-30 CEQLLQV
+30 CGQSLQV
-37 QEKMIIPRSLSASE
+37 QEKIIIPRSLSSSE
-51 NRNLSQSQTASKDK
+51 NRNFSQSQTTSKDK
-65 GFHIEKTVEETIGG
+65 GFCIEKTVEETIGS
-79 KSQKTSDWI
+79 KSQKTSDWT
-88 RVACSLQKSSTRR
+88 RVACSLQKSSARR
-101 QESSSP
+101 QESSSL
-107 FKEIKGALL
+107 FKEIKGALS
-116 SISTPEKQNQR
+116 SISTLEKQNQR

-142 SCRKSVISCSF
+142 SCRKSVNSCSS

-159 SVASSSQRAGSPATP
+159 SVASSSQRL
-174 GQAVLKPTTKQTD
+174 LKPTTKQTD
-187 VKRLETRE
+187 VKRLETWE
-195 FLGDDNSNQVMEK
+195 FLGDDNSNQVKEK
-208 ARNGNCLKMAGKNI
+208 ARNGNCLKMASKNI
-222 LSSKGYLPA
+222 
-231 SYVPKRSNQAG
+231 VPKRSNQAG

-254 YHIKG
+254 YHL

-269 EIAGALISSDVVSSS
+269 EIAVALISSDVVSSS
-284 QMSGKVTPPLKGV
+284 QMSGKVTPPLRGV
-297 VAQDQCS
+297 VAEDQCS
-304 SLSEQSQLK
+304 SLSEQSKLK

-388 SAPPCAGNE
+388 SARPCAGNE
-397 TKESQEDY
+397 TRESQEDY
-405 MYTRIKQGP
+405 MYTRIKKGP
-414 LTWRESTSQRN
+414 LTRRESTSQHN
-425 QLGNTK
+425 QLGITK
-431 VNPDSSHLKNST
+431 VNPDSSQLKNST

-448 IALKKNLSPINSMA
+448 IASKKNLSPTNSMA

-483 RNIDQTLSKPLTLTF
+483 SNIDQTLSKPLTMNF

-559 DSPASPG
+559 VSPASPG

>member
-22 SASSMAVH
+22 SASSMAID
-30 CEQLLQV
+30 CGQSLQV
-37 QEKMIIPRSLSASE
+37 QEKMIIPRSLSSTE
-51 NRNLSQSQTASKDK
+51 NRNFSQSQTTSKDK
-65 GFHIEKTVEETIGG
+65 GFRIEKNVEETIGG
-79 KSQKTSDWI
+79 KSQETSDWT

-101 QESSSP
+101 QESSSL
-107 FKEIKGALL
+107 FKEIKGALS

-132 RFDDTAAYLE
+132 RFDDTATYLK
-142 SCRKSVISCSF
+142 SCRKSVISCTF

-159 SVASSSQRAGSPATP
+159 SVASSSQR
-174 GQAVLKPTTKQTD
+174 VLKPTTKETD
-187 VKRLETRE
+187 VKRLETWE
-195 FLGDDNSNQVMEK
+195 FLGDDISNQVKEK
-208 ARNGNCLKMAGKNI
+208 VRNGNCLKMAGKNI

-254 YHIKG
+254 YHVKG

-284 QMSGKVTPPLKGV
+284 QMSGKVTPPLRGV
-297 VAQDQCS
+297 VAEDQYS
-304 SLSEQSQLK
+304 SLSEQSKLK

-326 SLPSSEKRSPEIFV
+326 SLPCSEKRSPEIFV
-340 VPSSDNSEE
+340 VPSSDNSQE
-349 YEQALPSV
+349 YEQALPSI
-357 LPGHAS
+357 LPGHAA
-363 KHLGCSLSESQLE
+363 KHLGCSLSKSQLE

-397 TKESQEDY
+397 TRESQEDY
-405 MYTRIKQGP
+405 IYTRIKQGP
-414 LTWRESTSQRN
+414 LTRKESTSQRN
-425 QLGNTK
+425 QLGNTN
-431 VNPDSSHLKNST
+431 VNPDSSQLKNST

-448 IALKKNLSPINSMA
+448 IASKKNLSPINSMA

-472 KGKGLEVNTGQ
+472 KGKCLEVNSL
-483 RNIDQTLSKPLTLTF
+483 RSNIDQTLSKPLTMNF

-517 SVNEAETDFHQ
+517 SVNEAETDSHQ

>member
-22 SASSMAVH
+22 SASSMAID
-30 CEQLLQV
+30 CGQSLQV
-37 QEKMIIPRSLSASE
+37 QEKMIIPRSLSSTE
-51 NRNLSQSQTASKDK
+51 NRNFSQSQTTSKDK
-65 GFHIEKTVEETIGG
+65 GFRIEKNVEETIGG
-79 KSQKTSDWI
+79 KSQETSDWT

-101 QESSSP
+101 QESSSL
-107 FKEIKGALL
+107 FKEIKGALS

-132 RFDDTAAYLE
+132 RFDDTATYLK
-142 SCRKSVISCSF
+142 SCRKSVISCTF

-159 SVASSSQRAGSPATP
+159 SVASSSQR
-174 GQAVLKPTTKQTD
+174 VLKPTTKETD
-187 VKRLETRE
+187 VKRLETWE
-195 FLGDDNSNQVMEK
+195 FLGDDISNQVKEK
-208 ARNGNCLKMAGKNI
+208 VRNGNCLKMAGKNI
-222 LSSKGYLPA
+222 LSSKGYLPV
-231 SYVPKRSNQAG
+231 SYVPKRCNQAG

-254 YHIKG
+254 YHVKE

-284 QMSGKVTPPLKGV
+284 QMSGKVTPPLRGV
-297 VAQDQCS
+297 VAEDQYS
-304 SLSEQSQLK
+304 SLSEQSKLK

-326 SLPSSEKRSPEIFV
+326 SLPCSEKRSPEIFV
-340 VPSSDNSEE
+340 VPSSDNSQE
-349 YEQALPSV
+349 YEQALPSI
-357 LPGHAS
+357 LPGHAA
-363 KHLGCSLSESQLE
+363 KHLGCSLSKSQLE

-397 TKESQEDY
+397 TRESQEDY
-405 MYTRIKQGP
+405 IYTRIKQGP
-414 LTWRESTSQRN
+414 LTRKESTSQRN
-425 QLGNTK
+425 QLGNTN
-431 VNPDSSHLKNST
+431 VNPDSSQLKNST

-448 IALKKNLSPINSMA
+448 IASKKNLSPINSMA

-472 KGKGLEVNTGQ
+472 KGKGLEVNTVQ
-483 RNIDQTLSKPLTLTF
+483 SNIDQTLSKPLTMNF

-517 SVNEAETDFHQ
+517 SVNEAETDSHQ

-537 EGHVQSIPPSA
+537 EDHVQSIPPSA

>member
-22 SASSMAVH
+22 SASSMAVD
-30 CEQLLQV
+30 CGQSLQV
-37 QEKMIIPRSLSASE
+37 QEKIIIPRSLSSSE
-51 NRNLSQSQTASKDK
+51 NRNFSQSQTTSKDK
-65 GFHIEKTVEETIGG
+65 GFRIEKTVEETIGS
-79 KSQKTSDWI
+79 KSQKTSDWT
-88 RVACSLQKSSTRR
+88 RVACSLQKSSARR
-101 QESSSP
+101 QESSSL
-107 FKEIKGALL
+107 FKEIKGALS
-116 SISTPEKQNQR
+116 SISTSEKQNQR

-142 SCRKSVISCSF
+142 SCRKSVNSCSS

-159 SVASSSQRAGSPATP
+159 SVASSSQR
-174 GQAVLKPTTKQTD
+174 LLIPTTKQTD
-187 VKRLETRE
+187 VKRLETWE
-195 FLGDDNSNQVMEK
+195 FLGDDNSNQVKEK
-208 ARNGNCLKMAGKNI
+208 ARNGNCLKMASKNI

-254 YHIKG
+254 YHRKG

-284 QMSGKVTPPLKGV
+284 QMSGKVTPPLRGV
-297 VAQDQCS
+297 VAEDQCS
-304 SLSEQSQLK
+304 SLSEQSKLK

-357 LPGHAS
+357 LPGHAA

-397 TKESQEDY
+397 SRESQEDY

-414 LTWRESTSQRN
+414 LTQGESTSQRN

-431 VNPDSSHLKNST
+431 VNSDSSQLKNST

-448 IALKKNLSPINSMA
+448 IASKKNLSPINSMA

-483 RNIDQTLSKPLTLTF
+483 SNIDQTLSKPLTLTF

-528 SMKRKRSEM
+528 SVKRKRSEV
-537 EGHVQSIPPSA
+537 EDHVQSIPPSA

>member
-22 SASSMAVH
+22 SASSMAVD
-30 CEQLLQV
+30 CGQSLQV

-51 NRNLSQSQTASKDK
+51 NKNLSQSQTASKDK
-65 GFHIEKTVEETIGG
+65 GFRTEKTVEETIGS
-79 KSQKTSDWI
+79 KSQRTSDWT

-101 QESSSP
+101 QESSSLV
-107 FKEIKGALL
+107 KEIKGALL

-132 RFDDTAAYLE
+132 RFDDTAAYLK
-142 SCRKSVISCSF
+142 SIRKSVISCSF

-159 SVASSSQRAGSPATP
+159 SVASSSQR
-174 GQAVLKPTTKQTD
+174 VLKPTTKQTD
-187 VKRLETRE
+187 VKRLETWE

-254 YHIKG
+254 YHLKG
-259 KGNDLATEQE
+259 KGNDLATEQA

-284 QMSGKVTPPLKGV
+284 QMSGKVTPPLRGV
-297 VAQDQCS
+297 VAEDQSS
-304 SLSEQSQLK
+304 SLSEQSKLK

-357 LPGHAS
+357 LPGHAA
-363 KHLGCSLSESQLE
+363 KHLGCSLSESQLG

-397 TKESQEDY
+397 TRESQEDY

-414 LTWRESTSQRN
+414 LTQRESTCQHN

-431 VNPDSSHLKNST
+431 VNPDSSQLKNST

-448 IALKKNLSPINSMA
+448 IASKKNLSPTNSMA

-483 RNIDQTLSKPLTLTF
+483 SNIDQTLSKPLTLTF

-510 QISDRQL
+510 QMSDRQL

-537 EGHVQSIPPSA
+537 EDHVQSIPPSA

>member
-1 MQSEMTSF
+1 MQSEVTSF
-9 GDTPSSGRGQAQI
+9 SDTLSSGRGQAQI
-22 SASSMAVH
+22 SASFMAVD
-30 CEQLLQV
+30 CGRSLQV
-37 QEKMIIPRSLSASE
+37 QEKIIIPRSLSSSE
-51 NRNLSQSQTASKDK
+51 NRNFSQSQTTSKDK
-65 GFHIEKTVEETIGG
+65 GFRIEKTVEETIGS
-79 KSQKTSDWI
+79 KSQKTSDWT

-101 QESSSP
+101 QESSSLV
-107 FKEIKGALL
+107 KEIKGALL

-132 RFDDTAAYLE
+132 RFDDTVAYLE

-159 SVASSSQRAGSPATP
+159 SVASSSQR
-174 GQAVLKPTTKQTD
+174 VLKPTTKQTD
-187 VKRLETRE
+187 VKRLEIWE
-195 FLGDDNSNQVMEK
+195 FLGDDNSDQVKEK
-208 ARNGNCLKMAGKNI
+208 TRNGNCLKMASKNI
-222 LSSKGYLPA
+222 
-231 SYVPKRSNQAG
+231 VPKRSNRAG

-254 YHIKG
+254 YHL

-284 QMSGKVTPPLKGV
+284 QMSGKVTPPLRGV
-297 VAQDQCS
+297 VAEDQCS
-304 SLSEQSQLK
+304 SLSEQSKLK

-357 LPGHAS
+357 LPGHAA

-397 TKESQEDY
+397 TRESQEDY

-414 LTWRESTSQRN
+414 LTRRESTSQRN
-425 QLGNTK
+425 QLGITK
-431 VNPDSSHLKNST
+431 VNPDSSQLKNST

-448 IALKKNLSPINSMA
+448 IASQKNLSPVNSMA

-483 RNIDQTLSKPLTLTF
+483 SNIDQTLSKPLTMNF

>member
-22 SASSMAVH
+22 SASSMAID
-30 CEQLLQV
+30 CGQSLQV
-37 QEKMIIPRSLSASE
+37 QEKMIIPRSLSSTE
-51 NRNLSQSQTASKDK
+51 NRNFSQSQTASKDK
-65 GFHIEKTVEETIGG
+65 GFRIEKTVEETIGG
-79 KSQKTSDWI
+79 KSQETSDWT

-101 QESSSP
+101 QESSSL
-107 FKEIKGALL
+107 FKEIKGALS

-132 RFDDTAAYLE
+132 RFDDTATYLK
-142 SCRKSVISCSF
+142 SCRKSVISCTF

-159 SVASSSQRAGSPATP
+159 SVASSSQR
-174 GQAVLKPTTKQTD
+174 VLKPTTKETD
-187 VKRLETRE
+187 VKRLETWE
-195 FLGDDNSNQVMEK
+195 FLGDDISNQVKEK

-222 LSSKGYLPA
+222 LSSKGYLPV
-231 SYVPKRSNQAG
+231 SYVPKRCNQAG

-254 YHIKG
+254 YHVKG

-284 QMSGKVTPPLKGV
+284 QMSGKVTPPLRGV
-297 VAQDQCS
+297 VAEDQYS
-304 SLSEQSQLK
+304 SLSEQSKLK

-340 VPSSDNSEE
+340 VPSSDNSQE
-349 YEQALPSV
+349 YEQALPSI
-357 LPGHAS
+357 LPGHAA

-397 TKESQEDY
+397 TRESQEDY

-414 LTWRESTSQRN
+414 LTRGESTSQRN

-431 VNPDSSHLKNST
+431 VNPDSSQLKNST

-448 IALKKNLSPINSMA
+448 IASKKNLSPINSMA
-462 NSSLKEKYKH
+462 NSSLKVNYKH
-472 KGKGLEVNTGQ
+472 KGKGFEVNTVQ
-483 RNIDQTLSKPLTLTF
+483 SNIDQTLSKPLTMNF

-517 SVNEAETDFHQ
+517 SVNEAETDSHQ

-559 DSPASPG
+559 NSPASPG

>member
-9 GDTPSSGRGQAQI
+9 GDTPSTGRGQAQI
-22 SASSMAVH
+22 SASSMAVD
-30 CEQLLQV
+30 CGQSLQV
-37 QEKMIIPRSLSASE
+37 KEKTIIPRFLSASE

-65 GFHIEKTVEETIGG
+65 GFCIEKTVEETIGG
-79 KSQKTSDWI
+79 KSQKTSNWT
-88 RVACSLQKSSTRR
+88 RVACSLQKSLTRR
-101 QESSSP
+101 QESSSL

-116 SISTPEKQNQR
+116 SIKEKQNQR

-132 RFDDTAAYLE
+132 RFDDTATYLE
-142 SCRKSVISCSF
+142 SCRKTVVSCSF

-159 SVASSSQRAGSPATP
+159 SVASSSQRVGSPATP
-174 GQAVLKPTTKQTD
+174 GQGVLKPTTKQTD
-187 VKRLETRE
+187 VKRLETWE

-208 ARNGNCLKMAGKNI
+208 ARNGNCLKTASKNI

-254 YHIKG
+254 YHLKG

-284 QMSGKVTPPLKGV
+284 QMSGKVTPLLKGV
-297 VAQDQCS
+297 VAQVQCS

-397 TKESQEDY
+397 TRESQEDY

-414 LTWRESTSQRN
+414 LTQRESTSQGN

-431 VNPDSSHLKNST
+431 VNPDSSQLKNST

-448 IALKKNLSPINSMA
+448 IASKKNLSPINSVA

-483 RNIDQTLSKPLTLTF
+483 SNIDQTLSKPLTMNF

-517 SVNEAETDFHQ
+517 SVNEAETDSHQ

-537 EGHVQSIPPSA
+537 EGHVQSIPSSA

>member
-9 GDTPSSGRGQAQI
+9 ADTPSSGRGQAQI
-22 SASSMAVH
+22 SASSMAVD
-30 CEQLLQV
+30 CGQSLQV

-65 GFHIEKTVEETIGG
+65 GFRTEKTVEETIGS
-79 KSQKTSDWI
+79 KSQRTSDWT

-101 QESSSP
+101 QESSSLV
-107 FKEIKGALL
+107 KEIKGALL

-132 RFDDTAAYLE
+132 RFDDTAAYLK
-142 SCRKSVISCSF
+142 SIRKSVISCSF

-159 SVASSSQRAGSPATP
+159 SVASSSQR
-174 GQAVLKPTTKQTD
+174 VLKPTTKQTD
-187 VKRLETRE
+187 VKRLETWE

-254 YHIKG
+254 YHLKG

-284 QMSGKVTPPLKGV
+284 QMSEKVTPPLKGV
-297 VAQDQCS
+297 IAEDQCS
-304 SLSEQSQLK
+304 SLSEQSKLK

-357 LPGHAS
+357 LPGHAA

-388 SAPPCAGNE
+388 SAPPCAGIE
-397 TKESQEDY
+397 TRESQEDY

-414 LTWRESTSQRN
+414 LTRRESTSQRN
-425 QLGNTK
+425 QLGITK
-431 VNPDSSHLKNST
+431 VNPDSSQLKNST

-448 IALKKNLSPINSMA
+448 IASKKNLSPIHSMA

-472 KGKGLEVNTGQ
+472 KGKGLEVNTVQ
-483 RNIDQTLSKPLTLTF
+483 SNIDQTLSKPLTMNF